1 MIALWVAAGV
11 LAAATAGLV
20 LHRAARAAAN
30 VGTTDPTLDVYR
42 RQLTEIDDL
51 ADRGLIGEAE
61 RGAAR
66 AEASRRLLTAAD
78 ATAQPWSHDAGE
90 RRPVLIAAG
99 LAPVL
104 ALGLYLWVGSP
115 GLPDDSFK
123 HRLSQWRAAD
133 LQSLPP
139 AALAAVMR
147 QVATERP
154 KDPDAWRYLALAES
168 AAENTSASGRALRHA
183 ITLAPGRADLWELLG
198 QSLVVEGGGAPSP
211 EADNAFREALKRDPT
226 SIAARFHLA
235 RSRVM
240 SGDKAGGLAAWT
252 ALLADLP
259 ANDPRRPALQQ
270 AIVEARSETPA
281 VAAAPPGG
289 QIDMIRGMVAGL
301 AERLKTQPDDP
312 EGWVRLVRSYAVLG
326 ESAKRDA
333 TLAQARKR
341 FAGQAAIQ
349 AELDAAAKTEP
360 MK

>member
-11 LAAATAGLV
+11 LSAVAAGLV
-20 LHRAARAAAN
+20 LHRAARAAAS
-30 VGTTDPTLDVYR
+30 VGSADPTLDVYR
-42 RQLTEIDDL
+42 RQLSEIDDL
-51 ADRGLIGEAE
+51 AARGLIGEE
-61 RGAAR
+61 EQGAAH
-66 AEASRRLLTAAD
+66 AEAGRRLLNAAD
-78 ATAQPWSHDAGE
+78 QTAQPWTHDGAE
-90 RRPVLIAAG
+90 RRPVLIAAA
-99 LAPVL
+99 LAPIAAL
-104 ALGLYLWVGSP
+104 ALYVSVGSP

-123 HRLSQWRAAD
+123 HRLAQWRAAD
-133 LQSLPP
+133 LQTLPP

-147 QVATERP
+147 QVAVERP

-198 QSLVVEGGGAPSP
+198 QSLVVESGGAPSP

-240 SGDKAGGLAAWT
+240 GGDKAGGIADWK
-252 ALLADLP
+252 ALLADMP
-259 ANDPRRPALQQ
+259 AEDPRRPALQQ
-270 AIVEARSETPA
+270 AISEAQSETPA

-289 QIDMIRGMVAGL
+289 QLDMIRGMVAGL

-333 TLAQARKR
+333 ALADARKR
-341 FAGQAAIQ
+341 FAGKPAIQ